1 VFGLDGDGALVFVR
15 FKAPDGERLDRFMT
29 TRITSTLDPS
39 MVEVRLS
46 DAPVECECAGDVIAD
61 VNRLGNWIRGL
72 ELLGSAGFS
81 LEWALAP
88 FSPKLRAASVRSPQA
103 ELAVTYDGEADA
115 GFLYLPYASPA
126 SVERGPMLLEY
137 SHSIEDDSATFG
149 LGADKGL
156 VFVRFRVP
164 AREQLD
170 AFLQLFGSPQVRR

>member
-81 LEWALAP
+81 LERALAP
-88 FSPKLRAASVRSPQA
+88 FSPKLRAASVRCPQA
-103 ELAVTYDGEADA
+103 EMAVTYDGEADA

-126 SVERGPMLLEY
+126 SVERGQMLLEY

-149 LGADKGL
+149 LSADKGL

-164 AREQLD
+164 PREQLD

>member
-29 TRITSTLDPS
+29 TRITSTLHPP

-137 SHSIEDDSATFG
+137 SHSIEDDSATLG
-149 LGADKGL
+149 LSADKGL

-164 AREQLD
+164 PREQLD
-170 AFLQLFGSPQVRR
+170 AFLQLFGSPQVRS